1 MRETLTAETAKQ
13 FQGYSAMNA
22 ASILAVLHCDC
33 EPYRDVFTYQRWQ
46 AQGFQV
52 RKGEHGVRIT
62 TWIEASEKREPEAEP
77 EAERK
82 VYRLPRAVVVF
93 CRCQVDAKGGRA
105 YSNSDIPGGQH
116 IEHFNAETGLE

>member
-1 MRETLTAETAKQ
+1 MGITGEGMMRETLTAETARQ

-22 ASILAVLHCDC
+22 ASILAVLKCDC

-62 TWIEASEKREPEAEP
+62 TWIDATEKRAEGDEPEG
-77 EAERK
+77 ERK

-93 CRCQVDAKGGRA
+93 CRCQVDAKAAQQAADPRV
-105 YSNSDIPGGQH
+105 
-116 IEHFNAETGLE
+116 ETGEPK

>member
-1 MRETLTAETAKQ
+1 MRQTFTEESARQ

-46 AQGFQV
+46 AQGYQV

-62 TWIEASEKREPEAEP
+62 TWIDASEKRNETEP

-82 VYRLPRAVVVF
+82 TYRLPRSVVVF
-93 CRCQVDAKGGRA
+93 CRCQVDAKGDGRTYQQA
-105 YSNSDIPGGQH
+105 RDD
-116 IEHFNAETGLE
+116 HFGVIGA